1 MSRRQQGGRK
11 PARMPGPTQVSARL
25 ALPFLGEIS
34 GVWEPADAERR
45 ASWELYLELASRV
58 SVVELDREQGL
69 LREAIS
75 SLYSLFGTTRDILR
89 RYGPEVAPPLQPGH
103 VSFGVLAMTTLNR
116 VLRPLLTRW
125 HPRLAAYESQRPQGT
140 DPVAYERAWEHA
152 EQLRSDI
159 AAVREALLSLALT
172 LQQVA
177 GVGDLIR
184 LDAPLPPQPPV
195 PPQSPPPSEDG

>member
-1 MSRRQQGGRK
+1 MSRRQQGQSGQRGQRK
-11 PARMPGPTQVSARL
+11 PVRVSGPTQVTARL
-25 ALPFLGEIS
+25 ALPFVGEIS
-34 GVWEPADAERR
+34 GVWEPADAERH

-58 SVVELDREQGL
+58 SVVELDRDQGF
-69 LREAIS
+69 LREALS
-75 SLYSLFGTTRDILR
+75 SLYTLFGTTRDILK

-103 VSFGVLAMTTLNR
+103 LSFGVLAMTTLNR

-125 HPRLAAYESQRPQGT
+125 HPRLAAYESQRPEDA
-140 DPVAYERAWEHA
+140 DPVAYEREWEHA
-152 EQLRSDI
+152 EQLRADI

-184 LDAPLPPQPPV
+184 LQAPLPPQPP
-195 PPQSPPPSEDG
+195 PSGNA